1 MLRAIRA
8 CASLLVLEDE
18 HSQGWR
24 PVFCAGLPGG
34 FHSGGLSF
42 SDTAPL
48 LFSLHPP
55 LTSGSCGEQGI
66 PHAGAETPRL
76 HSDEASL
83 QMHHNL
89 LL

>member
-34 FHSGGLSF
+34 FHSGGLNF

-48 LFSLHPP
+48 LLSFYRRSICLG
-55 LTSGSCGEQGI
+55 LGGEFLVQTLKQRLCVVVY
-66 PHAGAETPRL
+66 PAGKGRML
-76 HSDEASL
+76 G
-83 QMHHNL
+83 
-89 LL
+89 

>member
-48 LFSLHPP
+48 LLSLH
-55 LTSGSCGEQGI
+55 
-66 PHAGAETPRL
+66 
-76 HSDEASL
+76 SL
-83 QMHHNL
+83 SL
-89 LL
+89 PSWTD

>member
-48 LFSLHPP
+48 LLSLH
-55 LTSGSCGEQGI
+55 
-66 PHAGAETPRL
+66 
-76 HSDEASL
+76 SL
-83 QMHHNL
+83 SPSSWTD
-89 LL
+89 